1 MQDTPHVYFD
11 LILKCSSLLL
21 CWGFWEEWVRGLDI
35 GRWAVEWGWECF
47 ISASSVITYTSKT
60 KLSFL
65 LFSTHTHTQTHPYIY
80 IYIYT
85 CTYAEENIAR
95 THSSFLSSHPVSY
108 ISRAS
113 CPVQKSHIPLYINGF
128 VCNSNYFVRM
138 RGLQDRCCG
147 KRWQRWERS
156 WALWMWLL
164 LLCRT
169 LSWNWICKQYTIL
182 LTLGKTCD
190 AGILVNSQG

>member
-65 LFSTHTHTQTHPYIY
+65 LFSTHTHTHTHPYIY
-80 IYIYT
+80 IYIYIRVRMQRKISRVLT
-85 CTYAEENIAR
+85 R
-95 THSSFLSSHPVSY
+95 HSSPLTPSLIFPGPRVPYKNLISLYTLMVSFVTLIISLEWGVCRIDVVGRGDNVGREAEHCGCGYFSFAGRCRGIEFVSSTRFCWH
-108 ISRAS
+108 
-113 CPVQKSHIPLYINGF
+113 
-128 VCNSNYFVRM
+128 
-138 RGLQDRCCG
+138 
-147 KRWQRWERS
+147 
-156 WALWMWLL
+156 
-164 LLCRT
+164 
-169 LSWNWICKQYTIL
+169 
-182 LTLGKTCD
+182 
-190 AGILVNSQG
+190 